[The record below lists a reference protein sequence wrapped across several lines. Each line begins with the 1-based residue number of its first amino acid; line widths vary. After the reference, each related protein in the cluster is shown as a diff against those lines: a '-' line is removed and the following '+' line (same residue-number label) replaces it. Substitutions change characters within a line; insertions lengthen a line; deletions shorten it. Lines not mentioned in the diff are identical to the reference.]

1 MRRALAIDE
10 QSYGAEHPNVARD
23 LNNLAQLLQA
33 TNRLAEAEPLMRRAL
48 AIDEQSY
55 GAEHPEVAIDLN
67 NLAQLLQAKWHG
79 LSARDREVGREH
91 GQSAHATLLAEAE
104 PLMRRALA
112 IDEQSYGAEHPEVAI
127 DLNNLAQLLQAK
139 WHGLSA
145 RDREVGRE
153 HGQSA
158 HATLLAEAEPLMRR
172 ALAIDEQSYGA
183 EHPNV
188 ARDLNNLAQLLQAK
202 WHGLVARDREVGRE
216 HGQSAHATLSLEAEP
231 LMRRALAIDEQSY
244 GAEHPN
250 VARDLNNLAQLLQA
264 KWHGLVARDREVGR
278 EHGQSAH
285 ATLSLEAEPLMRR
298 ALAIDE
304 QSY

>member
-23 LNNLAQLLQA
+23 LNNLALLLQA

-112 IDEQSYGAEHPEVAI
+112 IDEQSYGAEHPEVAT

-139 WHGLSA
+139 WHGLVA
-145 RDREVGRE
+145 REREEGRE

-172 ALAIDEQSYGA
+172 AVEICRASLVD
-183 EHPNV
+183 EHPHTIMAVENY
-188 ARDLNNLAQLLQAK
+188 QLL
-202 WHGLVARDREVGRE
+202 REAMGE
-216 HGQSAHATLSLEAEP
+216 EG
-231 LMRRALAIDEQSY
+231 
-244 GAEHPN
+244 
-250 VARDLNNLAQLLQA
+250 
-264 KWHGLVARDREVGR
+264 K
-278 EHGQSAH
+278 
-285 ATLSLEAEPLMRR
+285 
-298 ALAIDE
+298 
-304 QSY
+304 